1 MIDFADVG
9 TIKIHEVKGRQC
21 VQFFPDIG
29 KTVRDMLHVLDE
41 GLKGTNKHRGI
52 LMQSES
58 SKRKGLPVPCV
69 LIFKERL
76 SI

>member
-21 VQFFPDIG
+21 VQFFPEDG

>member
-1 MIDFADVG
+1 MIDFVDVG
-9 TIKIHEVKGRQC
+9 TIKIHDVKGRQC

-52 LMQSES
+52 LMQSRASE
-58 SKRKGLPVPCV
+58 KKGLPIPCV